1 MPLPLLATMVMPLV
15 TEFAPTLIRKF
26 AGDTAGTVAEAVA
39 QTAQKV
45 TGQDVSTPEGLQA
58 AQEALRKD
66 PALSLKFKESMA
78 EVEVRIEEAYL
89 ADRQDARARDVAL
102 RKSGDGNIRA
112 NVMLALAFLA
122 VVIIAALL
130 TLGTVKG
137 DSAIAGFLIGIGGM
151 FARNIGSAFDFEFG
165 SSRGSK
171 EKGAAIEKSAA
182 MAAMAPTGSALTS
195 AVANAALDR
204 FKRDMAGS

>member
-1 MPLPLLATMVMPLV
+1 MPLPLLATMVLPLV

-66 PALSLKFKESMA
+66 PNLSLKFKESMA

-102 RKSGDGNIRA
+102 RKAGDGNLRA
-112 NVMLALAFLA
+112 NIMLAMAFVAVIAISTLLAMGA
-122 VVIIAALL
+122 VD
-130 TLGTVKG
+130 GN
-137 DSAIAGFLIGIGGM
+137 SAIAGFLIGIGGM

-171 EKGAAIEKSAA
+171 EKSAA
-182 MAAMAPTGSALTS
+182 MAAMAPSASASTVTS
-195 AVANAALDR
+195 AVASAALDR
-204 FKRDMAGS
+204 FKRQMAGS